1 MKNKKYRIL
10 VVDDERDICRAL
22 EFLLSR
28 QHYDVDI
35 AYDGTMALEKL
46 DKSEYDLMV
55 TDLKMEGMNGIE
67 LMEKTLEIR
76 TGMIVVIMTAYA
88 SVESA
93 VEAMQKGAADYI
105 VKPFVNEDVLLTIKR
120 LLEHRRIIFEN
131 QALRRQLSQH
141 MGCKEFI
148 GESASLQEIFELL
161 EKVIPTKSNILLL
174 GESGTGKGM
183 IAEIVHC
190 NSLRRDNPFMS
201 INCSAIPENLL
212 ESELFGYKKGA
223 FTGANSDKT
232 GLIVIADGGTL
243 FLDEIGDMPMSLQSK
258 ILKVLES
265 GELMPL
271 GDTKVKSV
279 DVRLITATNKDI
291 EKHIK
296 KGLFRED
303 LYYRLN
309 VFEIK
314 LPALRERAEDIKV
327 LAHHFIE
334 KYCAEHKK
342 MIKGFTDDAMDLL
355 MGYSWPGN
363 VRELSNV
370 LERATV
376 ISSGDMIDV
385 NDFPDKIRVIKEQ
398 SKRGLKDML
407 GYFEKKI
414 IADSLASNKGNKEK
428 AASELEVDLA
438 TLYRKM
444 KKLGIESE
452 KDS

>member
-190 NSLRRDNPFMS
+190 NSPRRDNPFMS

-398 SKRGLKDML
+398 SKRGLK
-407 GYFEKKI
+407 
-414 IADSLASNKGNKEK
+414 
-428 AASELEVDLA
+428 
-438 TLYRKM
+438 
-444 KKLGIESE
+444 
-452 KDS
+452 

>member
-1 MKNKKYRIL
+1 MKNKKHRIL

-22 EFLLSR
+22 EFLLTR
-28 QHYDVDI
+28 QDYEVDT
-35 AYDGTMALEKL
+35 AYDGMMAIEKLEKA
-46 DKSEYDLMV
+46 EYDLMI
-55 TDLKMEGMNGIE
+55 TDLKMEGMSGIE
-67 LMEKTLEIR
+67 LMEKALKINS
-76 TGMIVVIMTAYA
+76 GMIVVIMTAYA

-93 VEAMQKGAADYI
+93 VEAMRKGAADYI

-120 LLEHRRIIFEN
+120 LLEHRRVVFEN

-148 GESASLQEIFELL
+148 GESASLQDIFELL
-161 EKVIPTKSNILLL
+161 EKVIPTKSNILIL

-190 NSLRRDNPFMS
+190 NSPRRDNPFMS

-223 FTGANSDKT
+223 FTGASSDKT
-232 GLIVIADGGTL
+232 GLIVMADGGTL
-243 FLDEIGDMPMSLQSK
+243 FLDEIGDMPMTLQSK

-271 GDTKVKSV
+271 GDTKVRNV
-279 DVRLITATNKDI
+279 DIRLITATNKDI
-291 EKHIK
+291 EELIE

-314 LPALRERAEDIKV
+314 LPALRERVEDIKI
-327 LAHHFIE
+327 LAHHFLE
-334 KYCAEHKK
+334 RYCKEHRKV
-342 MIKGFTDDAMDLL
+342 IKGFTDEAMNIL
-355 MGYSWPGN
+355 MAYTWPGN
-363 VRELSNV
+363 VRELSNI

-376 ISSGDMIDV
+376 ICNDDMIDV
-385 NDFPDKIRVIKEQ
+385 DDLPDKIKVIKEQ

-414 IADSLASNKGNKEK
+414 ISETLASNKGNKEK
-428 AASELEVDLA
+428 AASQLGVDLA

-444 KKLGIESE
+444 KKLEIEAE
-452 KDS
+452 KD